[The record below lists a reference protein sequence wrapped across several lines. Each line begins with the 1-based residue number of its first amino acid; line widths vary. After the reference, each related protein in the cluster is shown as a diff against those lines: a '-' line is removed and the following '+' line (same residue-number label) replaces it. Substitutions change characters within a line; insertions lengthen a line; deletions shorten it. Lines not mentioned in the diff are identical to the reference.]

1 MKYTYKELK
10 GLSTGV
16 QQNIINEAGQ
26 KVTSK
31 DTIELLTL
39 PDVES
44 ARIMSISMAYNGLQ
58 STFQAL
64 DDYTNFL
71 GAYIQE
77 EEPDNEEL
85 KAEMDDIGG
94 IINAELNDAYL
105 KMVPYIMTDKE
116 IQAVIDKGLTEEQK
130 YEEVLGKLINKLTE
144 GAEAEVH
151 EIDGGKKVKVV
162 SEKDLEKE
170 LDKAIEQTKDELTE
184 EILSQIKGDKEANIL
199 DILNILFQSK

>member
-16 QQNIINEAGQ
+16 QQNLINEAGK

-44 ARIMSISMAYNGLQ
+44 ARIMSIAMAYNGLQ

-77 EEPDNEEL
+77 EEPENKEL
-85 KAEMDDIGG
+85 KAEMDNLGG

-116 IQAVIDKGLTEEQK
+116 IQEVIDKGLTKEQ
-130 YEEVLGKLINKLTE
+130 ECEVLAQE
-144 GAEAEVH
+144 
-151 EIDGGKKVKVV
+151 
-162 SEKDLEKE
+162 
-170 LDKAIEQTKDELTE
+170 
-184 EILSQIKGDKEANIL
+184 IL
-199 DILNILFQSK
+199 DIITADEESNDDRSQKVLSQTAIMNIVDKLLEKVLDEDDEDEDIVELIQTLFSRTLFSSK

>member
-16 QQNIINEAGQ
+16 QQNIINEAGK

-58 STFQAL
+58 ATFQAL

-77 EEPDNEEL
+77 EEPDNTEL
-85 KAEMDDIGG
+85 QAEMNDLGG

-105 KMVPYIMTDKE
+105 KMVPYIMTDEE
-116 IQAVIDKGLTEEQK
+116 IQKVIDKGLTKEQ
-130 YEEVLGKLINKLTE
+130 EC
-144 GAEAEVH
+144 EALAQE
-151 EIDGGKKVKVV
+151 
-162 SEKDLEKE
+162 
-170 LDKAIEQTKDELTE
+170 
-184 EILSQIKGDKEANIL
+184 IL
-199 DILNILFQSK
+199 DIITADEESNENRSQRVLSQTAVMEIIDNLLEKALDEDDDVDEDIIELIKTLFSSK

>member
-16 QQNIINEAGQ
+16 QQNLINEAGK

-44 ARIMSISMAYNGLQ
+44 ARIMSIAMAYNGLQ

-77 EEPDNEEL
+77 EEPDNKEL
-85 KAEMDDIGG
+85 KAEMDDLGG

-116 IQAVIDKGLTEEQK
+116 IQEVIDKGLTKEQ
-130 YEEVLGKLINKLTE
+130 EC
-144 GAEAEVH
+144 EALAQE
-151 EIDGGKKVKVV
+151 
-162 SEKDLEKE
+162 
-170 LDKAIEQTKDELTE
+170 
-184 EILSQIKGDKEANIL
+184 IL
-199 DILNILFQSK
+199 DIITADEESNDDRSQKVLSQTAIMNIVDKLLEKVLDEDDDDEDIVELIQTLFSRTLFSSK